1 MRFVELALFLA
12 PLAAYGVW
20 RVSAA
25 DGQPG
30 PSRAALIGMLLGLM
44 ALGAA
49 LAWFAGDSRDPP
61 GSRYVPA
68 ELRDGRV
75 VPGHAE

>member
-12 PLAAYGVW
+12 PLAAYGAW
-20 RVSAA
+20 RASAGA
-25 DGQPG
+25 GQPG
-30 PSRAALIGMLLGLM
+30 PSRAALAGMLLGLLL
-44 ALGAA
+44 LGGA

-68 ELRDGRV
+68 AMQDGRL